1 MNSISNL
8 FKIITIDRALLVAVL
23 SIQAGMAGWFYKYY
37 NTQQQHTT
45 QRPENSLHATLASP
59 RPVSFF
65 PFSPPP
71 EPARAGFGQTPHA
84 TPSGALLAPPTSFFP
99 DPFALNQDPRFHE
112 PDALF
117 ADMRRRMQENMVAF
131 QRMHEA
137 LANDD
142 SWGGVRSAP
151 TMDMREFADRYEVAF
166 GIPDVSP
173 GDVQVHLD
181 GRVLSVQAQQEG
193 RQTNAWQQQAF
204 QTRVLLPWPVTSN
217 TALQTRFDR
226 GTLVVQ
232 IPKEPQLTAAQ
243 GTAPAPLP

>member
-1 MNSISNL
+1 MKMNSISNL

-37 NTQQQHTT
+37 NTQRQRTT
-45 QRPENSLHATLASP
+45 PRPENSLQATLAPP
-59 RPVSFF
+59 RPVS
-65 PFSPPP
+65 
-71 EPARAGFGQTPHA
+71 
-84 TPSGALLAPPTSFFP
+84 SFFHE
-99 DPFALNQDPRFHE
+99 PFVLNQEPRFRD

-117 ADMRRRMQENMVAF
+117 ADMRRRMQENMAAF

-142 SWGGVRSAP
+142 SWGGVRSAA
-151 TMDMREFADRYEVAF
+151 TMDMREFGDHYEVAF

-173 GDVQVHLD
+173 GDVKVNLD
-181 GRVLSVQAQQEG
+181 GRVLSIQARQENL
-193 RQTNAWQQQAF
+193 QTNARQQQAF